1 MSYIPLK
8 PIPIRERAST
18 LFIEHGRIDV
28 DDQAFVVADA
38 EHGHTHI
45 PVGGLACLML
55 EPGTRISHA
64 AVVLAAKV
72 NCLLVWTGEA
82 GVRLYACGQPGG
94 ASARHLLYQARIALD
109 DTARLNVVRAM
120 YAQRFGEAAPERRS
134 IDQLRGLEGVR
145 VRETYRRLAD
155 EHGVAWHGRR
165 YEANNFRA
173 ADVPNQC
180 ISAATACLYG
190 LTEAAILAAGYAP
203 QIGFL
208 HRGRAQSFVY
218 DIADLFKFETV
229 VPEAFRVAARAAGP
243 MSSHSRSLESQV
255 RHACRDAFRKTR
267 LLDRIIPAIHGVLSA
282 SGIDIP
288 DDAPEGVEPV
298 LPRTEEAA

>member
-1 MSYIPLK
+1 LTYIPLRQT
-8 PIPIRERAST
+8 PIRERASI
-18 LFIEHGRIDV
+18 LFIEHGRIDIN
-28 DDQAFVVADA
+28 DQAFAVFDA
-38 EHGHTHI
+38 ENGCTHI
-45 PVGGLACLML
+45 PVAGLACLML

-72 NCLLVWTGEA
+72 GTLLVWTGEA
-82 GVRLYACGQPGG
+82 GVRLYSVGQPGG
-94 ASARHLLYQARIALD
+94 ASARHLLYQAKIAVD
-109 DTARLNVVRAM
+109 ETARLKVVRAM
-120 YAQRFGEAAPERRS
+120 YAMRFEEAAPDRRS

-145 VRETYRRLAD
+145 VREIYRKLAD
-155 EHGVAWHGRR
+155 EYGVEWHGRR

-229 VPEAFRVAARAAGP
+229 VPEAFCVAARVAKGDDVGP
-243 MSSHSRSLESQV
+243 IERAT
-255 RHACRDAFRKTR
+255 RIACRDAFRKTR
-267 LLDRIIPAIHGVLSA
+267 LLDRIIPAIHDVLAA
-282 SGIDIP
+282 SGIDVP
-288 DDAPEGVEPV
+288 EDAPEGMEPV
-298 LPRTEEAA
+298 LQKDEAA